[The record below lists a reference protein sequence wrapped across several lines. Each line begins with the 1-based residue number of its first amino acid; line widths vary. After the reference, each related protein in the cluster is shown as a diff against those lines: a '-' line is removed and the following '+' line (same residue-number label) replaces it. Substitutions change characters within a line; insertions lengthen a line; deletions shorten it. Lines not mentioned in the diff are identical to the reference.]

1 MQPTFEQ
8 SVQALL
14 TLPSYNCEYPKK
26 NVYIHFFKNCLN
38 RNLSLRI

>member
-14 TLPSYNCEYPKK
+14 TLLSYNCEYPKK
-26 NVYIHFFKNCLN
+26 TFTFTFLKTV
-38 RNLSLRI
+38 